1 MGYAIPINTA
11 KPIIESLINE
21 ETIPESKQAYLGIT
35 GGDMTEDMANAYG
48 MPTGIYVSEIQ
59 QNSPAQK
66 AGMQAGDVIV
76 EFDGSSV
83 TTMENLQNKL
93 EKKSAGTKVTIKVKR
108 QSQMG
113 EYKDVTLNV
122 TLGSKQDAQ

>member
-1 MGYAIPINTA
+1 
-11 KPIIESLINE
+11 
-21 ETIPESKQAYLGIT
+21 
-35 GGDMTEDMANAYG
+35 
-48 MPTGIYVSEIQ
+48 
-59 QNSPAQK
+59 
-66 AGMQAGDVIV
+66 MQAGDVIV

-122 TLGSKQDAQ
+122 TLGSKKDAQ